1 MTVILMKRCA
11 WILQKPLKIVFLWIM
26 GLKPVVKNDIQL
38 VRLKMKLY
46 KLFKS
51 ILEQDTAPVVVCD
64 MDDIIVYMN
73 PSAIK
78 SYHKDLTGARLRT
91 VIRQKLMK

>member
-1 MTVILMKRCA
+1 ML
-11 WILQKPLKIVFLWIM
+11 
-26 GLKPVVKNDIQL
+26 N
-38 VRLKMKLY
+38 

-73 PSAIK
+73 PCAVER
-78 SYHKDLTGARLRT
+78 YHGDLTGKSNDKCT
-91 VIRQKLMK
+91 